1 MEIRGTTRLVAL
13 LGDPVAHSLSPAMH
27 NAAFARHGL
36 NLAYVP
42 LKVRGADLKAAAEAL
57 RAFGFRGANVTL
69 PHKQNVI
76 PCLDGI
82 SEISRMM
89 GAVNTIVNDEG
100 RLTGTTTDPAG
111 FLEGFREAGHN
122 FEGRSVALLGNGGS
136 ARTIAF
142 ALALEGRPERV
153 LLAARDTEKSRRL
166 VAEIGGKLGEAAA
179 RRFEAVA
186 LADYPQAKD
195 GVEIVV
201 NATPVGMSPDT
212 ELSPLPADALAGSA
226 VAYDIVY
233 APERTRFLRDAEAM
247 GLRAVGGLGMLVHQ
261 GRASFK
267 LWTGIDPEAEL
278 FYGAAREQLARRAA
292 QSSAAPDRR

>member
-1 MEIRGTTRLVAL
+1 MEIRGTTRLVAI

-27 NAAFARHGL
+27 NAAFAKHGQDM
-36 NLAYVP
+36 AYVP
-42 LKVRGADLKAAAEAL
+42 LKVRGADLKAAVEAL

-69 PHKQNVI
+69 PHKQNVL
-76 PCLDGI
+76 PFLDGI

-111 FLEGFREAGHN
+111 FLEGFREAGHS

-153 LLAARDTEKSRRL
+153 VLVARDVEKSRRL

-179 RRFEAVA
+179 KRIEAVA
-186 LADYPQAKD
+186 LADYPRAKD

-201 NATPVGMSPDT
+201 NTTPIGMAPDVET
-212 ELSPLPADALAGSA
+212 SPLPSGALAGSE

-233 APERTRFLRDAEAM
+233 VPEKTRFLRDAEAQ

-267 LWTGIDPEAEL
+267 LWTGIEPEAEL
-278 FYGAAREQLARRAA
+278 FYSAARAQLARKAARA
-292 QSSAAPDRR
+292 SASPERR

>member
-1 MEIRGTTRLVAL
+1 MEIRGTTRLIAI

-27 NAAFARHGL
+27 NAAFSSHGL
-36 NLAYVP
+36 DFAYIP
-42 LKVRGADLKAAAEAL
+42 LKVRGADLKTAVEAI

-76 PCLDGI
+76 PFLDGI

-111 FLEGFREAGHN
+111 FLEGFREAGHG
-122 FEGRSVALLGNGGS
+122 FEGRTVALLGNGGS

-142 ALALEGRPERV
+142 ALALDGRPERV
-153 LLAARDTEKSRRL
+153 ILAARDVEKTRRL
-166 VAEIGGKLGEAAA
+166 LAEIGSRLGEAAA
-179 RRFEAVA
+179 KRFEAVA
-186 LADYPQAKD
+186 LADYPRAGD
-195 GVEIVV
+195 GAEIVV
-201 NATPVGMSPDT
+201 NTTPIGMTPDL
-212 ELSPLPADALAGSA
+212 ENSPLPASALAGSK

-233 APERTRFLRDAEAM
+233 VPEKTRFLRDAEAQ
-247 GLRAVGGLGMLVHQ
+247 GVSTVGGQGMLVHQ

-267 LWTGIDPEAEL
+267 LWTGIEPDAEL
-278 FYGAAREQLARRAA
+278 FYGAARAQLAQKAARA
-292 QSSAAPDRR
+292 SAPPDRR